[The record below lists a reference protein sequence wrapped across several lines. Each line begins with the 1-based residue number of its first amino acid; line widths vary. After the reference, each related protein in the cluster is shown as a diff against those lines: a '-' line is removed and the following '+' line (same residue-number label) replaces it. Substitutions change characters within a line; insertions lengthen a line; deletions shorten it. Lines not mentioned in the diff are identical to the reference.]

1 MGLLSISI
9 SVISVL
15 LGVTVWLRYGFGTEG
30 SYLILAVLGAPSTF
44 LNYILSGY
52 QGTLPIPYFF
62 TCFLYFLQYQLIA
75 VAVHRF
81 GKKTY
86 AGSFFLGAILLII
99 SIALMYYL
107 LFGRHANY

>member
-9 SVISVL
+9 SVLSIAV
-15 LGVTVWLRYGFGTEG
+15 GVMVWLRYGFGTEG
-30 SYLILAVLGAPSTF
+30 SYLLLAVLGAPTTF
-44 LNYILSGY
+44 LTYMLSGY
-52 QGTLPIPYFF
+52 RGELPIPYFF

-75 VAVHRF
+75 IVVHKF
-81 GKKTY
+81 GKKIH
-86 AGSFFLGAILLII
+86 AGSFLLYAALLIG